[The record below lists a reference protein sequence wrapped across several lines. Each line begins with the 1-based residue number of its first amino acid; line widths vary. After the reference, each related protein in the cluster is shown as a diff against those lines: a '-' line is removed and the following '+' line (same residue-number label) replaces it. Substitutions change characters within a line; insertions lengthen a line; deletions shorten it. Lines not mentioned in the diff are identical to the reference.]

1 MTGRHSLGPC
11 GKTLV
16 RLLVYSKRIQ
26 TLGVS
31 LILFISQ
38 AISLRVLR
46 APHKCH
52 FRNISQDSSQ
62 LDPITYFQHTE
73 MILCPPGVRVGGLA
87 FINIKYFHMSKSKCA
102 SHSVMSSSLWPHDCS
117 PPGSSSMEFSRQEYW
132 SGQPFPSPENL
143 LNSGIEPGFPALQAD
158 SLLPE
163 PPDEPNNFFS
173 IHRNDFMSSWRE
185 ENQPLLTLNIF
196 IVVCN
201 PQFYIQFFQIIQ
213 LIQILLNV
221 VYYINTCF

>member
-143 LNSGIEPGFPALQAD
+143 LNSGIEPGFL
-158 SLLPE
+158 
-163 PPDEPNNFFS
+163 
-173 IHRNDFMSSWRE
+173 HCR
-185 ENQPLLTLNIF
+185 
-196 IVVCN
+196 
-201 PQFYIQFFQIIQ
+201 
-213 LIQILLNV
+213 QILYCLSHQTNPTTSFQ
-221 VYYINTCF
+221 YTEMILCPPGGRKISLY

>member
-132 SGQPFPSPENL
+132 SGLPFLPLGYPPDP
-143 LNSGIEPGFPALQAD
+143 GIESASLVSPALTGR
-158 SLLPE
+158 
-163 PPDEPNNFFS
+163 FFTT
-173 IHRNDFMSSWRE
+173 NATWE
-185 ENQPLLTLNIF
+185 A
-196 IVVCN
+196 C
-201 PQFYIQFFQIIQ
+201 Y
-213 LIQILLNV
+213 
-221 VYYINTCF
+221 